1 MFRFRLLPLILAA
14 AFVVIF
20 IRASD
25 VLLGMTSPENAPPS
39 SDAIAA
45 EPSASEEDDDSD
57 EAYQP
62 EEPIYSPNA
71 PKGPDAITPDDA
83 SKIERELLESLS
95 KRREELQAWSESI
108 SMRENI
114 LNATEMKINKKIS
127 DLKILE
133 KRVSEL
139 LAQYNDKEDAKIRS
153 LVKIYES
160 MKPKDAANIFN
171 ELEMDI
177 LLSVVDAMSE
187 RRAAP
192 ILAKL
197 NPEKARM
204 VTEALAKERR
214 LSATEPQQ

>member
-25 VLLGMTSPENAPPS
+25 VLLGMTSHETKPLS

-45 EPSASEEDDDSD
+45 EPNASEGEAEGEGD

-95 KRREELQAWSESI
+95 KRRVELQAWSESI

-114 LNATEMKINKKIS
+114 LNATEMKINNKIS
-127 DLKILE
+127 DL
-133 KRVSEL
+133 
-139 LAQYNDKEDAKIRS
+139 
-153 LVKIYES
+153 
-160 MKPKDAANIFN
+160 
-171 ELEMDI
+171 
-177 LLSVVDAMSE
+177 
-187 RRAAP
+187 
-192 ILAKL
+192 
-197 NPEKARM
+197 
-204 VTEALAKERR
+204 
-214 LSATEPQQ
+214 